1 MNHKTALKVYE
12 IVSYVLIICAKV
24 AFVFFTF
31 RDNISL
37 MQRVNS
43 TFVLLVSVLL
53 LAAAGFARMFME
65 RERFRSCDEEN
76 DKLREDLRRL
86 TLLLAEE
93 RKKNNNKQ

>member
-12 IVSYVLIICAKV
+12 IVSYVLIICATV

-31 RDNISL
+31 RDNISF

>member
-1 MNHKTALKVYE
+1 MNHKTALKIYE
-12 IVSYVLIICAKV
+12 IVSYVLILA
-24 AFVFFTF
+24 ATAMFLAYTF
-31 RDNISL
+31 RDSIASL
-37 MQRVNS
+37 RQVNS
-43 TFVLLVSVLL
+43 AFLLLVGTLL

-93 RKKNNNKQ
+93 KKKNSKNQ